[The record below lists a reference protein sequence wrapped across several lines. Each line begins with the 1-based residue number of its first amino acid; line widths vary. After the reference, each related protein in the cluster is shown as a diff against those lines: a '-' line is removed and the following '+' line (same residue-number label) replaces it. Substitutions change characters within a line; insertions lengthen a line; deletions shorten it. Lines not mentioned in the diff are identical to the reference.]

1 MLASLAVTMIAK
13 GESSIPSVEVKQTA
27 ASLAYRLEL
36 ESNSKLSSTSIKS
49 SPSAESAEFSVFDIL
64 SS

>member
-13 GESSIPSVEVKQTA
+13 DESSIPSVEVKQTA
-27 ASLAYRLEL
+27 ASLAYRLEI
-36 ESNSKLSSTSIKS
+36 ESNSKFSSTSMKS
-49 SPSAESAEFSVFDIL
+49 SPSAESTESTVFEIL